1 VDTPRRINSTRQRS
15 EGDYFDYYWFL
26 INDAAVTSGV
36 DFQYQV
42 SVGSDGTG
50 DPDLYVSLM
59 DGRFPTEEDFDLVSN
74 KVGADS
80 VRIER
85 YSNSTMWKRRGWD
98 PAAGVLVVVG
108 VRVDRPMNY
117 TIVLTVPPTSAKSP
131 LLTMQRIKVGQQ
143 LQVDLTAAE
152 SENYSQIYQFYNWYH
167 RNFDITFAFLEGS
180 EKNATIMYQRAGEEY
195 VHNNIYTGV
204 PLSANNSHAVYNVS
218 QGKFK
223 VLTINGSNCYSC
235 WYFIRININATKASR
250 YEFSIAESMDSSGQ
264 FLTMEP
270 GKTTQVDVRGNFLQ
284 RRKFI
289 LDSMDNWLL
298 SAVVA
303 TGDVEIFIGLHPG
316 TVDKGGHIWS
326 GSTSGG
332 RDIKIAVKTTD
343 RHFHLA
349 TYYYVHIKSTSSTN
363 AVIRLR
369 LIQERST
376 NFVGNNHDFTYA
388 LKHPV
393 FNDWTM

>member
-15 EGDYFDYYWFL
+15 EGDYFDYYWFV

-108 VRVDRPMNY
+108 VRVDKPMNY
-117 TIVLTVPPTSAKSP
+117 TVVLTVPPTSAKSP

-195 VHNNIYTGV
+195 AHNNIYTGV

-264 FLTMEP
+264 FLTMEA
-270 GKTTQVDVRGNFLQ
+270 GKTT
-284 RRKFI
+284 
-289 LDSMDNWLL
+289 
-298 SAVVA
+298 
-303 TGDVEIFIGLHPG
+303 
-316 TVDKGGHIWS
+316 
-326 GSTSGG
+326 
-332 RDIKIAVKTTD
+332 
-343 RHFHLA
+343 
-349 TYYYVHIKSTSSTN
+349 
-363 AVIRLR
+363 
-369 LIQERST
+369 
-376 NFVGNNHDFTYA
+376 
-388 LKHPV
+388 
-393 FNDWTM
+393 

>member
-1 VDTPRRINSTRQRS
+1 
-15 EGDYFDYYWFL
+15 
-26 INDAAVTSGV
+26 
-36 DFQYQV
+36 
-42 SVGSDGTG
+42 
-50 DPDLYVSLM
+50 
-59 DGRFPTEEDFDLVSN
+59 
-74 KVGADS
+74 
-80 VRIER
+80 
-85 YSNSTMWKRRGWD
+85 
-98 PAAGVLVVVG
+98 
-108 VRVDRPMNY
+108 
-117 TIVLTVPPTSAKSP
+117 
-131 LLTMQRIKVGQQ
+131 MQRIKVGQQ

-235 WYFIRININATKASR
+235 WYFIRINVNATKQAR

-264 FLTMEP
+264 FLTMEL
-270 GKTTQVDVRGNFLQ
+270 GKTTQVDVRANFLQ

-298 SAVVA
+298 DAVVA
-303 TGDVEIFIGLHPG
+303 TGDVEVYIGLHPE

-326 GSTSGG
+326 GST
-332 RDIKIAVKTTD
+332 A
-343 RHFHLA
+343 
-349 TYYYVHIKSTSSTN
+349 
-363 AVIRLR
+363 
-369 LIQERST
+369 
-376 NFVGNNHDFTYA
+376 
-388 LKHPV
+388 
-393 FNDWTM
+393 